1 MSGLIRLSDVGPR
14 EEKQAMPSG
23 LSDTWPAAAMVGN
36 SSGPPPAER
45 VSQLASIPGVGVDP
59 CGRLFSVAPT
69 VRQFFAVAGVP
80 TDPGSI
86 TASLLASLPA
96 LPAAKRTSA
105 SRCVDMNWS
114 TARELSE

>member
-1 MSGLIRLSDVGPR
+1 MGSGAATSPHSGEPGPANTDVRVERMLVPGATMSGLMRLSDVGPR

-36 SSGPPPAER
+36 NSGPPPADGGVR
-45 VSQLASIPGVGVDP
+45 LGAIPGVGVDP

-80 TDPGSI
+80 T
-86 TASLLASLPA
+86 
-96 LPAAKRTSA
+96 
-105 SRCVDMNWS
+105 
-114 TARELSE
+114 